1 MARKAVKKAAKA
13 KKAARKPARKSAP
26 AIALHPSI
34 DKGVAKSGKKGFAGG
49 RLTCNCSTD
58 PVVVELSSQ
67 SMHNHACGCT
77 KCWKPEGAI
86 FSVVAVVP
94 SDKVKVVQNGDKLK
108 VVDPSALIQRHA
120 CTGCG
125 AHLHGPVERAG
136 HPFQGLTF
144 VHTELSRDKGWSP
157 PTFAAFVSSAIEGG
171 VPPSRMP
178 AIRKRLKQ
186 LGLEPY
192 DCLSP
197 ALMDYLAAESA
208 KKSGTYRES

>member
-120 CTGCG
+120 CTG
-125 AHLHGPVERAG
+125 

-197 ALMDYLAAESA
+197 ALMDYIATWTA
-208 KKSGTYRES
+208 KKSGALPA